1 MKHSDKNLHFFT
13 QLLRKIYS
21 TPKSSGPSPTGSDY
35 HLLVARTRNEVL
47 VTMQEWLTIGG
58 GAQDILDDV
67 QLFNTV
73 QSFLETE
80 TEQQYMVYIKSLG
93 SEDDNNNNNPIAAW
107 ETLLETK
114 RSLKLTFVSQTM
126 RPTISRGFHNLR
138 PQGSNNRGGG
148 GGGGGGGRMRN
159 GNNTREPPD
168 LDRMAPEEFVDNL
181 EGMAGA
187 AFSNVTQEVSLVHYY
202 YYSMIHC
209 LSFFFLSFSFGL
221 IFI

>member
-1 MKHSDKNLHFFT
+1 M
-13 QLLRKIYS
+13 RKIHS
-21 TPKSSGPSPTGSDY
+21 TAQPAGSSPSGSD

-73 QSFLETE
+73 QSFLDTE
-80 TEQQYMVYIKSLG
+80 TEQQYMVKS
-93 SEDDNNNNNPIAAW
+93 DDNPIAMEQAW

-114 RSLKLTFVSQTM
+114 RSLKLTFISQTM

-138 PQGSNNRGGG
+138 PQGSNRGA
-148 GGGGGGGRMRN
+148 RTRN
-159 GNNTREPPD
+159 INLRDPPD
-168 LDRMAPEEFVDNL
+168 LDRMAPEDFVDNL
-181 EGMAGA
+181 EGMASA
-187 AFSNVTQEVSLVHYY
+187 AFSNVTQEVCVYPVIY
-202 YYSMIHC
+202 C
-209 LSFFFLSFSFGL
+209 LSISLL

>member
-1 MKHSDKNLHFFT
+1 
-13 QLLRKIYS
+13 
-21 TPKSSGPSPTGSDY
+21 
-35 HLLVARTRNEVL
+35 
-47 VTMQEWLTIGG
+47 MQEWLTIGG

-80 TEQQYMVYIKSLG
+80 TEQHYMGFIKSSLDG
-93 SEDDNNNNNPIAAW
+93 EDDNNNPIAAW

-126 RPTISRGFHNLR
+126 RPTISRGFHSLR
-138 PQGSNNRGGG
+138 PQGSHNRGGA
-148 GGGGGGGRMRN
+148 RTRN
-159 GNNTREPPD
+159 GNNTRDPPD
-168 LDRMAPEEFVDNL
+168 LDRMAPEDFVDNL

-187 AFSNVTQEVSLVHYY
+187 AFSNVTQEVRLVYYY

-209 LSFFFLSFSFGL
+209 LSFFFLLSFGL